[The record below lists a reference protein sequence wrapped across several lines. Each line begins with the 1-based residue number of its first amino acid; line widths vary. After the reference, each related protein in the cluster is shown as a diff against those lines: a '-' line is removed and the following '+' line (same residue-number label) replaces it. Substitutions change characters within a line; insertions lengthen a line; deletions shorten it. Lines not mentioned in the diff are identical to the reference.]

1 MNLFKSLKWANYI
14 VILVLVFE
22 VLNLLKYHYKRSKMT
37 NRMLKKR
44 HYKNLKN
51 LLWGVIPV
59 IIIILNLHSTGFD
72 ISIISFL
79 GLEVLFILRVFRATE
94 VYEEGLFTPDGVI
107 YWENILGYKFNNYAE
122 SLLALKINDKKTL
135 NLDDQYYVVKMT
147 EEEKRVYMSKLVEY
161 GIEKEAS

>member
-14 VILVLVFE
+14 VILVLIFE
-22 VLNLLKYHYKRSKMT
+22 VLNLLKYHHKRSKMT

-59 IIIILNLHSTGFD
+59 MIVILNLHNSGFD
-72 ISIISFL
+72 ISIIAFL
-79 GLEVLFILRVFRATE
+79 GLEVLFVLRVFRATE

-107 YWENILGYKFNNYAE
+107 YWENILGYKFNNHAE